1 VNGEKWLYKP
11 VLRHVMKKIPFVLL
25 LVIIHSN
32 LFGQGLFKTETEK
45 AVSFSNKLVTL
56 NSSWVKH
63 REDLNTEYLKSLDP
77 DRLLHNFRINA
88 GLPSDAQPLE
98 GWEAPYIG
106 LRGHFTGHYLS
117 AVANLVEKYR
127 DPLLTERLNY
137 MVEEL
142 DKCQQALGNGYLS
155 AFPESDF
162 DTLETRFGGVWAPY
176 YTWHKIMQGLL
187 DVHSYAGNSKAYEM
201 VLDMASYVEK
211 RISKL
216 DEEVIEKMLYT
227 TQANPS
233 NEVGAMNEVLY
244 KLYKISKNPR
254 HLELAKIF
262 DRD

>member
-176 YTWHKIMQGLL
+176 YTYHKIMQGLL
-187 DVHSYAGNSKAYEM
+187 DVIHSCRKSQC
-201 VLDMASYVEK
+201 
-211 RISKL
+211 I
-216 DEEVIEKMLYT
+216 
-227 TQANPS
+227 
-233 NEVGAMNEVLY
+233 
-244 KLYKISKNPR
+244 
-254 HLELAKIF
+254 
-262 DRD
+262 